1 LLGELQHGAYDDC
14 EGLTEEEVNAFY
26 GFNKDGESWV
36 VDEDMGQ
43 SEAQD
48 SDDSDDDGHSEEFEV
63 DAEQDEQED
72 ADVIDQEDG
81 FHTEVCHLSNH

>member
-1 LLGELQHGAYDDC
+1 MGELQHGTYDDC

-48 SDDSDDDGHSEEFEV
+48 SDDSDDDEYSEEFEV